1 MLVLAVMGSE
11 RVLAPGIDVMLEVV
25 RMAVNKQ
32 FPTLMTTLYAGSLA
46 SDLKPSASLGMM
58 WKPFNDF
65 KHKKTP
71 AVNGEHFFSLPFYS
85 MGARSSVWSGRRP
98 VGHGRGEGRVPSQSP
113 SWQTICSHSTIIMSL
128 LCQSMIP
135 LTLCLT
141 IYPTPGH

>member
-1 MLVLAVMGSE
+1 MLVSAVMGSE
-11 RVLAPGIDVMLEVV
+11 RVSAPGIDVMLEVV

-135 LTLCLT
+135 LTLFLT